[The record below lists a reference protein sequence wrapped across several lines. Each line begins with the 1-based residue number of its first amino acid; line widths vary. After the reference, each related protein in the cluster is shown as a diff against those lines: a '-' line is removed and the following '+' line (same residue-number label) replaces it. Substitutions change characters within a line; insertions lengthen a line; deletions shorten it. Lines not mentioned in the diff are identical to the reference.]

1 MAYTVK
7 QLADLAGVSVRT
19 LHYYDEIGLLTPDAY
34 GENGYRYYDEDALLR
49 LQQILFFRE
58 LDFRLDEIKAII
70 DRPDFDVLR
79 ALQTH
84 RVTLAE
90 KAARLGGLINTVD
103 KTILRLKG
111 ELGMSDKELFE
122 GFDEEKQKQ
131 YAEEARKRW
140 GSESVD
146 DSMKRWAVP
155 PRRKRR
161 RSSRK
166 VSKFAATWL
175 PVWARGTTARR
186 FSRSSRGGINI
197 YGISTSR
204 RWSGCAAWGSCTWT
218 IPTFA
223 RTMQNSIRSCQSFSA
238 MRSRFIAG
246 GWRRSCQ

>member
-84 RVTLAE
+84 RVTLE
-90 KAARLGGLINTVD
+90 GKAARLTGLLQTVD

-122 GFDEEKQKQ
+122 GFAEEKQKQ
-131 YAEEARKRW
+131 YAEEARRRY
-140 GSESVD
+140 GSAEVD
-146 DSMKRWAVP
+146 DSMKRWGNYSSAQKQQIVAEGEQIRRDLAASMGKGYDNPAVQQIVARWHQHLRYFYEP
-155 PRRKRR
+155 SVERLRGLGQLYVDDPDFRANYAKLDP
-161 RSSRK
+161 K
-166 VSKFAATWL
+166 L
-175 PVWARGTTARR
+175 PEFFRDAIT
-186 FSRSSRGGINI
+186 F
-197 YGISTSR
+197 Y
-204 RWSGCAAWGSCTWT
+204 CAGKT
-218 IPTFA
+218 
-223 RTMQNSIRSCQSFSA
+223 
-238 MRSRFIAG
+238 
-246 GWRRSCQ
+246 